1 MDLTKRLQFYRKRQS
16 LSQIE
21 LAEALQVSRQTVSK
35 WETGAALPSA
45 ENLLALSQL
54 YGVSVDALLGGGEEE
69 AAPEPAL
76 IPEAAPLL
84 DAVPAPGRPS
94 RRKLVL
100 KILAVLLPLDLL
112 FFFMDIS
119 WYSVE
124 NSFGF
129 ASFSMLA
136 RILTCC
142 AIGLVF
148 AWQDRRWPAKRRSSL
163 LIAAAALA
171 LGLYPHLLP
180 IPPLWQLYNLIV
192 WTGHSAPEALFPPS
206 SFRTLIGWT
215 LCDEYAILAHACL
228 IAFFQLGRLQ
238 FSRKKK
244 VRDSQAQVVHQV

>member
-1 MDLTKRLQFYRKRQS
+1 MDLKDTLQFYRKRQG

-21 LAEALQVSRQTVSK
+21 LAEALAVSRQTVSK
-35 WETGAALPSA
+35 WETGAARPGA

-54 YGVSVDALLGGGEEE
+54 YGTSVDALLNS
-69 AAPEPAL
+69 AAERPQVEPAS
-76 IPEAAPLL
+76 PAASAPPDPTLL
-84 DAVPAPGRPS
+84 P
-94 RRKLVL
+94 RRRLVL
-100 KILAVLLPLDLL
+100 RVLAVLLPCDLL
-112 FFFMDIS
+112 FFFMDVS
-119 WYSVE
+119 RYGE
-124 NSFGF
+124 GGF
-129 ASFSMLA
+129 VTFSMLA
-136 RILTCC
+136 RLLTCC

-148 AWQDRRWPAKRRSSL
+148 AWQDRRWPAKRRSSF
-163 LIAAAALA
+163 LIAAAVLA

-228 IAFFQLGRLQ
+228 IAFFQLGRLW

-244 VRDSQAQVVHQV
+244 NRVPQPQAAQQI